1 MIILAQDGNRDI
13 GHVEHGKIM
22 GKFILT
28 EREKNNIRK
37 MYGMLNEDDSCEG
50 LCQFMYEGS
59 CVPISVAIKTQRAKN
74 EWYKQKKVQHPEY
87 FNLNRDERLKEKY
100 DEYTKNML
108 SDDVIARFWHIVASM
123 ECRGPEDF
131 EDYLNACR
139 KPKIVA

>member
-1 MIILAQDGNRDI
+1 
-13 GHVEHGKIM
+13 M

-28 EREKNNIRK
+28 EGEKNNIRK

-59 CVPISVAIKTQRAKN
+59 CVPISVAVKTQRATN
-74 EWYKQKKVQHPEY
+74 EWYKQKKVELPEY

-100 DEYTKNML
+100 DEYTKGKEYMS
-108 SDDVIARFWHIVASM
+108 SDDKNGFFWLLVAIM

>member
-1 MIILAQDGNRDI
+1 
-13 GHVEHGKIM
+13 
-22 GKFILT
+22 
-28 EREKNNIRK
+28 

-59 CVPISVAIKTQRAKN
+59 CVSISVAIKTQRATN
-74 EWYKQKKVQHPEY
+74 EGYKQKKVQHPEY

-108 SDDVIARFWHIVASM
+108 SDDQIGRFWVIVANM

-131 EDYLNACR
+131 EDYLNSCR

>member
-1 MIILAQDGNRDI
+1 MLYLLI
-13 GHVEHGKIM
+13 KTIM
-22 GKFILT
+22 GKFILS
-28 EREKNNIRK
+28 EEEKTKIRG

-59 CVPISVAIKTQRAKN
+59 CVPISVAIKTQRATN

-108 SDDVIARFWHIVASM
+108 SDDQIGRFWVGVANM

-131 EDYLNACR
+131 EYYLNACR

>member
-1 MIILAQDGNRDI
+1 
-13 GHVEHGKIM
+13 M

-28 EREKNNIRK
+28 EGEKNNIRK

-59 CVPISVAIKTQRAKN
+59 CVPISVAVKTQRATN
-74 EWYKQKKVQHPEY
+74 EWYKQKKVELPEY

-100 DEYTKNML
+100 DEYTKGKEYMS
-108 SDDVIARFWHIVASM
+108 SDDKNGRFWFLVAIM